1 MTGGL
6 QINGSF
12 HAWFPSLP
20 ESADGL
26 IRLDSYIGG
35 LQYRVHRTWDHW
47 CVPAWNSR
55 SPRGSWKYLGSPSRC
70 TQLKVGQR
78 EQLKQTQTSQKQ
90 VVQYMYN
97 CHVKKS
103 HSLER
108 NLIKVHYKIRVSGS
122 WSINNI
128 FWKKNT
134 RNIELLTK
142 L

>member
-47 CVPAWNSR
+47 CVLAWNSR
-55 SPRGSWKYLGSPSRC
+55 SRRGSWKYLGSPSRC

-108 NLIKVHYKIRVSGS
+108 NLIKVHYKIHVSGS
-122 WSINNI
+122 WSII
-128 FWKKNT
+128 FSEKKPHQKYWIIN
-134 RNIELLTK
+134 
-142 L
+142 